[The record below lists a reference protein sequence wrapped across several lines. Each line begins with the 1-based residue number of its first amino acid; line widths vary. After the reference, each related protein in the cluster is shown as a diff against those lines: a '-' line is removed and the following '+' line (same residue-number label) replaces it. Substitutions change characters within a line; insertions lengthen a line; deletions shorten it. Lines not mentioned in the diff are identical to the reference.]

1 MRVLLNTTRRLC
13 REEEDIMAD
22 FGGVKAVIDSDP
34 RGQIDEDDFMSTKS
48 RLLTLGGKLTD
59 NRRKQ
64 QRLASQVEELQGAT
78 KELVDT
84 DQLTELNGYEFNMES
99 FKRESSALPE
109 MPRLAPSLPSYDLFN
124 HAPYSPDVS
133 RPGSAM
139 SMESDRPGSALE
151 RVRERSLH
159 RKLTVSVAV
168 ESTDEEEVASDA
180 YLPQKHG
187 SKKRKDL
194 TRNKRAPSETASET
208 SDGEEVYQVFTN
220 PNNRMTTMEA
230 KQKAEEDRKK
240 AADEEAKLQKSID
253 FNIPNLIDE
262 QLKREEEE
270 EKRQK
275 QKEEDEKKKTIPES
289 KPKPAKI
296 ESKKKEPEEK
306 KALDIKTQAQARQ
319 AEEQEKKKSATEAK
333 QKIEAEQHKKEVE
346 AKKQA
351 KLEAQMKEKADLDAK
366 QKEKEEEE
374 AKKKADLNAKKKEK
388 EENEARRK
396 AELDAK
402 QKEKEEAE
410 AKKKADLDAKKKEK
424 EETEARQKAE
434 LEAKMRSEEL
444 KQKEEAEKQAN
455 IEAQKQKD
463 QAKKD
468 AEAFK
473 KAEANREAEAMKLA
487 EAEKEAEAK
496 KMAEEKMEAEAMK
509 QTKTKRAAEAKR
521 LADAEK
527 EAEALK
533 LAEAEKEAE
542 AKKVAEE
549 KMEAEAMKQSK
560 TKRAA
565 EAKRLADA
573 EKEAEALRLAEA
585 EKEAEAKKM
594 AEEKLEAE
602 TMKQTKTKRAAEA
615 KSLADAEKEAEALK
629 LAEAEKEAEA
639 KKIAEER
646 MEAEVMKQ
654 NKTKRAAEA
663 KRLADA
669 EKEAE
674 AEREAEA
681 KKMAEEKMEAEAM
694 KQAKTKRAAE
704 AKRLADAEKEAE
716 AVKLVEVEAKKLA
729 EEKMEA
735 EAMKQTK
742 TKRAEETKRLA
753 EAEKESEAIKPAEA
767 EAVIPAKRKTKKEI
781 VDISTERTEEAT
793 STPRPE
799 ESENVASQQPKVT
812 SRKGQKKVPEPELC
826 MSPAE
831 DQELCMS
838 PTKALKQELELDL
851 LEQQQ
856 AAIAQKPNSNRP
868 RSREEL
874 MSSSGPQEGKRAA
887 NEEFFQEE
895 PAQQDVFAAISD
907 TSLKSG
913 KKSRQ
918 RRARAKVEQDYVD
931 TDEEDIPQKKPYK
944 ARTASRDRLQ
954 GNNGSAQDE
963 SSNLRSAKSRT
974 ASKERLKENE
984 SNISQQPKSAAAQSR
999 TSSSKDGRISQHEM
1013 EIEETRVEKMQ
1024 SRPRSGREEAQDSRS
1039 VDMEVDI
1046 GRKSKDKPLF
1056 HHDLRSQHEQM
1067 FPAEDDE
1074 LMPESTVRPV
1084 SRKGGRSRTSSDG
1097 QKVEAIV
1104 VTQQEQEQMAEV
1116 GRPVAKKTAL
1126 SRTSSKEGQAHQRLT
1141 SRQASADD
1149 AAHHSRPPSR
1159 LSDLMSDQYE
1169 PELTWEDD
1177 EDMEEES
1184 LPSLAPMSR
1193 TGAKSRTTSGERRE
1207 YEPDEP
1213 GAKIQALPRP
1223 GSRSLAQEVEVLGLL
1238 SEQEIVDKERAARRD
1253 KKSRTSSR
1261 EKLKQDSF
1269 ESQPDSYFEMESSEP
1284 EPALRPAKSRT
1295 KSAEGYTSR
1304 GAKSRTHSRER
1315 PRDFIQDLYPEE
1327 KLEFEEEQ
1335 LRIIPRGAK
1344 SRTGSN
1350 EVHPGAKSRTASREG
1365 RPGSGGLQ
1373 HQTPM
1378 WPEEE
1383 DSELSQNRTARS
1395 RTSSADRR
1403 KLVGGD
1409 RDALLAEDPGFTNAA
1424 LSSPVLPT
1432 GPSPVGLRTY
1442 REEMELDN
1450 RQYTYDSG
1458 DQGDTFYPAQEDD
1471 DEPPPAEPID
1481 YPEGMQQRPSRFPE
1495 TFENITLNQTAGSFD
1510 SDFRYEEEHYDD
1522 DKDTSY
1528 SKSKK
1533 VSFAE
1538 SDQKFQ
1544 MKPDPDVK
1552 TIPGT
1557 KLYTFAPSSTHE
1569 QPQDSVSAVP
1579 VSESVKAPEEES
1591 QYSTA
1596 PSTTPKAF
1604 LKAMTKGIK
1613 GDNPQKAAKEGE
1625 KGGSFMDTVLRRQR
1639 SSSAQ
1644 GSRSSS
1650 RQSSL
1655 DRDGKRAGG
1664 GSSQYESSAGS
1675 QELEVISIY

>member
-410 AKKKADLDAKKKEK
+410 AKKKADLDAKKKKK

-509 QTKTKRAAEAKR
+509 QTKTKRA
-521 LADAEK
+521 
-527 EAEALK
+527 
-533 LAEAEKEAE
+533 
-542 AKKVAEE
+542 
-549 KMEAEAMKQSK
+549 
-560 TKRAA
+560 
-565 EAKRLADA
+565 
-573 EKEAEALRLAEA
+573 
-585 EKEAEAKKM
+585 
-594 AEEKLEAE
+594 
-602 TMKQTKTKRAAEA
+602 
-615 KSLADAEKEAEALK
+615 
-629 LAEAEKEAEA
+629 
-639 KKIAEER
+639 
-646 MEAEVMKQ
+646 
-654 NKTKRAAEA
+654 
-663 KRLADA
+663 
-669 EKEAE
+669 
-674 AEREAEA
+674 
-681 KKMAEEKMEAEAM
+681 
-694 KQAKTKRAAE
+694 
-704 AKRLADAEKEAE
+704 
-716 AVKLVEVEAKKLA
+716 
-729 EEKMEA
+729 
-735 EAMKQTK
+735 
-742 TKRAEETKRLA
+742 EETKRLA
-753 EAEKESEAIKPAEA
+753 EAEKESEAIKLAEA

-781 VDISTERTEEAT
+781 VDISNERTEEAT

-1284 EPALRPAKSRT
+1284 EPVLRPAKSRT

>member
-1 MRVLLNTTRRLC
+1 MTHSKIDLVARKSLRLYQMRVLLNTTRRLC

-262 QLKREEEE
+262 QLKREEEK
-270 EKRQK
+270 EKRQM

-463 QAKKD
+463 KAKKD

-487 EAEKEAEAK
+487 ETEKEAEAK

-509 QTKTKRAAEAKR
+509 QT
-521 LADAEK
+521 
-527 EAEALK
+527 
-533 LAEAEKEAE
+533 
-542 AKKVAEE
+542 
-549 KMEAEAMKQSK
+549 
-560 TKRAA
+560 
-565 EAKRLADA
+565 
-573 EKEAEALRLAEA
+573 
-585 EKEAEAKKM
+585 
-594 AEEKLEAE
+594 
-602 TMKQTKTKRAAEA
+602 
-615 KSLADAEKEAEALK
+615 
-629 LAEAEKEAEA
+629 
-639 KKIAEER
+639 
-646 MEAEVMKQ
+646 
-654 NKTKRAAEA
+654 KTKRAAEA

-753 EAEKESEAIKPAEA
+753 EAEKESEAIKLAEA

-781 VDISTERTEEAT
+781 VDISTERTVEAT

-874 MSSSGPQEGKRAA
+874 LSSSGPQEGKRAA

>member
-1 MRVLLNTTRRLC
+1 
-13 REEEDIMAD
+13 
-22 FGGVKAVIDSDP
+22 
-34 RGQIDEDDFMSTKS
+34 
-48 RLLTLGGKLTD
+48 
-59 NRRKQ
+59 
-64 QRLASQVEELQGAT
+64 
-78 KELVDT
+78 
-84 DQLTELNGYEFNMES
+84 
-99 FKRESSALPE
+99 
-109 MPRLAPSLPSYDLFN
+109 
-124 HAPYSPDVS
+124 
-133 RPGSAM
+133 
-139 SMESDRPGSALE
+139 
-151 RVRERSLH
+151 
-159 RKLTVSVAV
+159 
-168 ESTDEEEVASDA
+168 
-180 YLPQKHG
+180 
-187 SKKRKDL
+187 
-194 TRNKRAPSETASET
+194 
-208 SDGEEVYQVFTN
+208 
-220 PNNRMTTMEA
+220 
-230 KQKAEEDRKK
+230 
-240 AADEEAKLQKSID
+240 
-253 FNIPNLIDE
+253 
-262 QLKREEEE
+262 
-270 EKRQK
+270 
-275 QKEEDEKKKTIPES
+275 
-289 KPKPAKI
+289 
-296 ESKKKEPEEK
+296 
-306 KALDIKTQAQARQ
+306 
-319 AEEQEKKKSATEAK
+319 
-333 QKIEAEQHKKEVE
+333 
-346 AKKQA
+346 
-351 KLEAQMKEKADLDAK
+351 
-366 QKEKEEEE
+366 
-374 AKKKADLNAKKKEK
+374 
-388 EENEARRK
+388 
-396 AELDAK
+396 
-402 QKEKEEAE
+402 
-410 AKKKADLDAKKKEK
+410 
-424 EETEARQKAE
+424 
-434 LEAKMRSEEL
+434 
-444 KQKEEAEKQAN
+444 
-455 IEAQKQKD
+455 
-463 QAKKD
+463 
-468 AEAFK
+468 
-473 KAEANREAEAMKLA
+473 
-487 EAEKEAEAK
+487 
-496 KMAEEKMEAEAMK
+496 
-509 QTKTKRAAEAKR
+509 
-521 LADAEK
+521 
-527 EAEALK
+527 
-533 LAEAEKEAE
+533 
-542 AKKVAEE
+542 
-549 KMEAEAMKQSK
+549 
-560 TKRAA
+560 
-565 EAKRLADA
+565 
-573 EKEAEALRLAEA
+573 
-585 EKEAEAKKM
+585 
-594 AEEKLEAE
+594 
-602 TMKQTKTKRAAEA
+602 
-615 KSLADAEKEAEALK
+615 
-629 LAEAEKEAEA
+629 
-639 KKIAEER
+639 
-646 MEAEVMKQ
+646 
-654 NKTKRAAEA
+654 
-663 KRLADA
+663 
-669 EKEAE
+669 
-674 AEREAEA
+674 
-681 KKMAEEKMEAEAM
+681 MEAEAM

-753 EAEKESEAIKPAEA
+753 EAEKESEAIKLAEA